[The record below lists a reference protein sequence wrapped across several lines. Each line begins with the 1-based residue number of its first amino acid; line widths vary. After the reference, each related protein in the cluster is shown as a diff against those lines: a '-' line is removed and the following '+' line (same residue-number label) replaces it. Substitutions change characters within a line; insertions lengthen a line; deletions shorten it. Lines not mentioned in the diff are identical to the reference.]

1 LFFRSHKTSPFLEK
15 FISAFREAV
24 PKVTKDR
31 IFHKD
36 FQKALEF
43 LKSLTLENE
52 LFLED

>member
-1 LFFRSHKTSPFLEK
+1 MEK
-15 FISAFREAV
+15 FITAFREAV

-36 FQKALEF
+36 LQKSLEF

-52 LFLED
+52 LFSEDKTD